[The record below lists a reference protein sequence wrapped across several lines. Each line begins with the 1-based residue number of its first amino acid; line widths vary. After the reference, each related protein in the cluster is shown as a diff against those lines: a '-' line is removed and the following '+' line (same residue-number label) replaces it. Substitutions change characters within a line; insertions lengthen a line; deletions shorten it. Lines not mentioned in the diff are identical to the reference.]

1 MGHASATDLLV
12 TILDLIRFREAN
24 TRPELSRVTG
34 LGRAIITQ
42 RVNELIDAGLVIDDD
57 THESTGGRPSR
68 MLSLNSAAGSLFSV
82 EFGATDVT
90 VALTDLSGSIIES
103 ATQALDIA
111 EGPDVVLAIA
121 ESIMD
126 GLLKRHPKTALW
138 GIGVGLPGPVEF
150 SLGTPISPPIMPGWD
165 RYPVRMRLSG
175 RYNAPTWI
183 DNDVNVL
190 AIGEARRGVAQGVED
205 AIFIKVGTGIGAG
218 LISEGHLHRGAQGAA
233 GDIGHVRVGTTTT
246 QVCRCGKVGC
256 LESLAGG
263 FAIAHQGLEAARDGS
278 SHILA
283 TTLADTG
290 IITAQSV
297 AEAAS
302 RGDLVANE
310 ILGNAGR
317 LIGETLAT
325 LINFFNPSLII
336 IGGGVSNSGDMFLA
350 AIRQSIY
357 ERSLPLATR
366 DLRITRSSLGKV
378 AGVYGASA
386 LVADEMF
393 SRALLPHWL
402 DRGNT
407 VGLPELPLLAS
418 TD

>member
-1 MGHASATDLLV
+1 MAQASTTDLLV
-12 TILDLIRFREAN
+12 TILDLIRFRKAT

-34 LGRAIITQ
+34 LGRAIIAQ
-42 RVNELIDAGLVIDDD
+42 RVSELIDAGLVIDDH
-57 THESTGGRPSR
+57 TQESTGGRPSR
-68 MLSLNSAAGSLFSV
+68 MLALNSSAGSLLSV

-90 VALTDLSGSIIES
+90 VALTDLNGSIIES
-103 ATQALDIA
+103 AAQDLDIA
-111 EGPDVVLAIA
+111 EGPDVVLSAA

-126 GLLKRHPKTALW
+126 EVLKRHPSTALW

-165 RYPVRMRLSG
+165 RYPVRMRLSA
-175 RYNAPTWI
+175 RYSAPTWI
-183 DNDVNVL
+183 DNDVNIL
-190 AIGEARRGVAQGVED
+190 AIGEARRGLAQGIED
-205 AIFIKVGTGIGAG
+205 AIFVKIGTGIGAG
-218 LISEGHLHRGAQGAA
+218 LISDGQIHRGAQGAA
-233 GDIGHVRVGTTTT
+233 GDIGHVRVGTATK
-246 QVCRCGKVGC
+246 QACRCGKVGC
-256 LESLAGG
+256 LEALAGG
-263 FAIAHQGLEAARDGS
+263 FAIGNQGLAAARDGS

-283 TTLADTG
+283 SILADTG
-290 IITAQSV
+290 TITARSV

-317 LIGETLAT
+317 LIGETLAI

-336 IGGGVSNSGDMFLA
+336 IGGEVSNSGDMFLA

-378 AGVYGASA
+378 AGIYGASA
-386 LVADEMF
+386 LVADAIF
-393 SRALLPHWL
+393 SRELLPHWL

-418 TD
+418 TN